1 MRLMLHSPL
10 PLSLFL
16 LRHCYRFAGW
26 PHEAALLLL
35 LLIPCSGNL
44 VNFPIASPD
53 GHTKLSSFLSC
64 CSSCLFFT
72 TPPDGLTERYFY
84 LSTSISLLRRM
95 ASRSATRRCSSMFAP
110 DGLTLFLLLSRR
122 MASRVTLV
130 VVAPPDG
137 LTELNLVH
145 QCQCARRRLL
155 VLVNLLF
162 PRVGSIFR
170 LTTSRCCYRCC
181 CRRILTL

>member
-26 PHEAALLLL
+26 PHKAALLLL
-35 LLIPCSGNL
+35 LLIPCSRNL
-44 VNFPIASPD
+44 VNFSIASPD

-64 CSSCLFFT
+64 YSSCLFFT

-137 LTELNLVH
+137 LTELNCTNANALVVA
-145 QCQCARRRLL
+145 CWYLLSSCRLRSSYIL
-155 VLVNLLF
+155 
-162 PRVGSIFR
+162 R
-170 LTTSRCCYRCC
+170 LTVSGL
-181 CRRILTL
+181 RIVVVTGY